1 MIDTINPNPTYM
13 SNMKGRQAKRIR
25 QESALKRTEAQLAE
39 YKTGLLTSR
48 MRLREPKKRKI
59 SQILLLLKSGSKLSQ
74 RRLREQRLQFVIPK
88 QILDNL
94 TPR

>member
-39 YKTGLLTSR
+39 YKTGLTDQQNEVKRAKKEKDKPNLSLAQEWVKTLTKKIER
-48 MRLREPKKRKI
+48 AETTIRNTQANLR
-59 SQILLLLKSGSKLSQ
+59 
-74 RRLREQRLQFVIPK
+74 
-88 QILDNL
+88 
-94 TPR
+94 